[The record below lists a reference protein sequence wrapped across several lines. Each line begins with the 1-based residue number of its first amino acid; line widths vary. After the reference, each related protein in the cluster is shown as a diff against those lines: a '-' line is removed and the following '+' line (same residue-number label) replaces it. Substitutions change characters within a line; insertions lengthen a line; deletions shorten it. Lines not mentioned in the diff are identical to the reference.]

1 MTFFFL
7 LTLLGFVIF
16 LLLPFY
22 VIVYGESTS
31 CHSTYSMV
39 APFRALHCL
48 IFCILSWNSS
58 LLVLL
63 EMHNDASFST
73 LASLSSFN
81 SGFKHFT
88 QTGQAQTNQLLSN
101 VCSRNPVLQ
110 YLFVKVL
117 PCEDILYQ
125 LMKQKITYMLFYKHN
140 VYLGWP
146 QYAYG
151 FSNLNLILPF
161 RAKSRI

>member
-39 APFRALHCL
+39 APLRALYCL
-48 IFCILSWNSS
+48 IFCILSQNS

-73 LASLSSFN
+73 LASLSNFN

-88 QTGQAQTNQLLSN
+88 QTGQARQINFS
-101 VCSRNPVLQ
+101 VMYVH
-110 YLFVKVL
+110 V
-117 PCEDILYQ
+117 I
-125 LMKQKITYMLFYKHN
+125 LFYNICLLRYFHVKI
-140 VYLGWP
+140 
-146 QYAYG
+146 
-151 FSNLNLILPF
+151 FCTS
-161 RAKSRI
+161 